1 MIGPAL
7 IGAVSAEA
15 MAGGTA
21 LWTPAS
27 LASLYGWYKADS
39 PLNTLTGSNFN
50 TLKDLSGNSHDAA
63 VSGVPLTKVT
73 GIIGGRDIIRS
84 TTAGNGIAE
93 LANSLGFLNGKSGAS
108 LGMMT
113 LPTYT
118 GSSNLGHIFAT
129 ETPSST
135 FARFYVRYPGPT
147 ALRPSI
153 LGRRLDAD
161 SLQTVTA
168 TSNVTGA
175 TALIANVN
183 YAGATAELRANGT
196 SVASS
201 TFQTAGNVSATN
213 ANTNATMFAINSGG
227 GYGGDTGEVVICNA
241 ALSAS
246 DAQKLEGYLA
256 WQWSQQGSLPAG
268 HPYKSAPPTV

>member
-1 MIGPAL
+1 MFTMMPA
-7 IGAVSAEA
+7 AVQQ
-15 MAGGTA
+15 AGGVV

-27 LASLYGWYKADS
+27 LPSLYAWYKADS

-50 TLKDLSGNSHDAA
+50 TLKDLSGNGRDAS
-63 VSGVPLTKVT
+63 VSGVPLTKVA
-73 GIIGGRDIIRS
+73 GIIGGRDILRS
-84 TTAGNGIAE
+84 TTGGNGIAE
-93 LANSLGFLNGKSGAS
+93 IASSVGFLNGKSGAS
-108 LGMMT
+108 VGMMT

-118 GSSNLGHIFAT
+118 GSSNLGHLFAT

-135 FARFYVRYPGPT
+135 FARFYLRYPGPT

-183 YAGATAELRANGT
+183 YASASAEIRANGT

-201 TFQTAGNVSATN
+201 AFQTAGTVSATN
-213 ANTNATMFAINSGG
+213 ANTNASMFAISSGG
-227 GYGGDTGEVVICNA
+227 GYGGDTGEVVVSNA

-256 WQWSQQGSLPAG
+256 WQWGQQGSLPAG